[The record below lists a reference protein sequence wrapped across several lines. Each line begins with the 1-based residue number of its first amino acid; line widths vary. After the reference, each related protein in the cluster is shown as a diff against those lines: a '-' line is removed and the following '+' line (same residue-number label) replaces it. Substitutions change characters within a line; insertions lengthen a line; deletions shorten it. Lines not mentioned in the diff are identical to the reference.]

1 MRYLIIGNSAA
12 AIGAVES
19 IRPRDREGE
28 ITILSKEPYY
38 AYSRPL
44 ITEYIADVFRDED
57 LTYRGPDFYREN
69 RIQVHLGIKA
79 RAVNPK
85 NRVVLTEDG
94 TEHPYDRLLIAT
106 GGTPIVPPIKGL
118 DKEGVFTCT
127 TWDDSKAIK
136 ALLPRV
142 KRAVVVGG
150 GLIGVKAAEGLYEA
164 GVHVTIVELLPHI
177 MGRILDAEGAYIFEA
192 YLKGKGLGIIT
203 GETVVE
209 ALGNGRVEG
218 VRLASGDTLPC
229 DFLIIAVGVRPN
241 VEEVVEGSGIRVNQG
256 ILVDRHMRTSVPDVY
271 AAGDVAEGDEMLVRE
286 KRVIALWPVAYRQGK
301 IAGLNMAGEDRE
313 YEGGFPQNTVSVL
326 GLTTITIGFT
336 EPPEP
341 NGYKVLMRRGPG
353 ENDYKKLIFKGDVLE
368 GAILVNSID
377 RAGILTGLIRARTE
391 IGSNKERLLDT
402 RLGLTALPRAWRKEK
417 LTQPV

>member
-12 AIGAVES
+12 AIGAVEA
-19 IRPRDREGE
+19 IRARDRDGE

-44 ITEYIADVFRDED
+44 ITEYIADVFKDED
-57 LTYRGPDFYREN
+57 LTYRGPEFYREN
-69 RIQVHLGIKA
+69 RIKVHLGIKA
-79 RAVNPK
+79 RAVNPEK
-85 NRVVLTEDG
+85 RVVLTEDG
-94 TEHPYDRLLIAT
+94 GELTYDRLLIAT
-106 GGTPIVPPIKGL
+106 GGTPIIPPIKGL

-136 ALLPRV
+136 TLLPRV
-142 KRAVVVGG
+142 KRGLVVGG
-150 GLIGVKAAEGLYEA
+150 GLIGVKAAEGLHEA
-164 GVHVTIVELLPHI
+164 GVHVTIVELLPYI
-177 MGRILDAEGAYIFEA
+177 MGRIIDAEGASIFEA
-192 YLKGKGLGIIT
+192 YLKGKSLGIIT

-209 ALGNGRVEG
+209 AMGRGRVEG

-241 VEEVVEGSGIRVNQG
+241 LEVVKGSGIKVNQG
-256 ILVDRHMRTSVPDVY
+256 ILVDRRMRTNVPDVY

-286 KRVIALWPVAYRQGK
+286 KRVIALWPVAYRQGR
-301 IAGLNMAGEDRE
+301 IAGLNMAGEKRE
-313 YEGGFPQNTVSVL
+313 YDGGFSQNTVSVL

-391 IGSNKERLLDT
+391 ILNKERLLDT
-402 RLGLTALPRAWRKEK
+402 GLGLTSLPRAWRKEK
-417 LTQPV
+417 LTKPV